1 MSVKINNRRFRVPKG
16 KREDSLIPSA
26 EFVMRNMANGT
37 APKANKFNPHAEKL
51 PGLAAI
57 LAAAPGA
64 PRASLRVAAGGGA
77 GGTSAVPEFAG

>member
-26 EFVMRNMANGT
+26 EFVMSNMANGT

-51 PGLAAI
+51 PSSVKAAI
-57 LAAAPGA
+57 SELKVEKEKKAKK
-64 PRASLRVAAGGGA
+64 
-77 GGTSAVPEFAG
+77 